1 MAKRLRVAVLF
12 GGRSHEHEVSLL
24 SARNVV
30 ASLDPSKYEVV
41 PIAVTRS
48 GRWIPVGFDARK
60 FPEKSPEDGDEMC
73 LLPGGNGRTLLVPRG
88 GTPSEVPPI
97 DILFPVLHG
106 LHGEDGTI
114 QGAAEVA
121 GVPLAGCG
129 LAGSAC
135 AIDKD
140 IAKRLLREAGLPV
153 ARSVTIRSGE
163 KPSFEE
169 IAGALGTPVFLKP
182 ARQGSSVGVAKAST
196 AEEFKNALAEAFR
209 CDRKVLAEEFVQGR
223 EIEFGV
229 LEKPDGSV
237 LVSLPGEIAPAD
249 THRFYTYEAKYV
261 DAKGAILNAPADL
274 PGEVTERLQSAALSA
289 FTALECDGMARVD
302 FFVRPD
308 MSFVVNEVNT
318 IPGFTDI
325 SMYARAFAAS
335 GVSYPEILDHLI
347 EFGLARAEKTIVVPR
362 PAEPR

>member
-1 MAKRLRVAVLF
+1 MANRLRVAVLF
-12 GGRSHEHEVSLL
+12 GGRSHEHEISHL

-30 ASLDPSKYEVV
+30 ASLDPLKYEVV
-41 PIAVTRS
+41 PVAITRA
-48 GRWIPVGFDARK
+48 GRWIAADLEENRLPSDIPV
-60 FPEKSPEDGDEMC
+60 DGEELC
-73 LLPGGNGRTLLVPRG
+73 LLPGGNGRALLVPHSGAPREI
-88 GTPSEVPPI
+88 PAI

-114 QGAAEVA
+114 QGAASVA
-121 GVPLAGCG
+121 GVPLAGCD
-129 LAGSAC
+129 LAGSAN

-153 ARSVTIRSGE
+153 ARSVTIPTGG

-169 IAGALGTPVFLKP
+169 IAEALGTPVFLKP
-182 ARQGSSVGVAKAST
+182 ARQGSSVGVGRAGT
-196 AEEFKNALAEAFR
+196 AEEFESALAEAFL
-209 CDRKVLAEEFVQGR
+209 CDRKVLVEEFVQGR
-223 EIEFGV
+223 EVEFGI
-229 LEKPDGSV
+229 LEKADGSV
-237 LVSLPGEIAPAD
+237 LVSLPGEIVPAD

-261 DAKGAILNAPADL
+261 DAEGAILNAPADL
-274 PGEVTERLQSAALSA
+274 PGEVTERLQATALSA
-289 FTALECDGMARVD
+289 FKALECDGMARVD

-335 GVSYPEILDHLI
+335 GISYPEILDCLI
-347 EFGLARAEKTIVVPR
+347 ESGLARARIN
-362 PAEPR
+362 

>member
-12 GGRSHEHEVSLL
+12 GGRPHEHVVSLM
-24 SARNVV
+24 SAQNVV

-41 PIAVTRS
+41 PIAVSRS
-48 GRWIPVGFDARK
+48 GRWFSMELNDGTLPGKIS
-60 FPEKSPEDGDEMC
+60 EEGDEIC
-73 LLPGGNGRTLLVPRG
+73 LFPGGGGRALLVPHF
-88 GTPSEVPPI
+88 GTPREIAPI

-121 GVPLAGCG
+121 GVPLAGCA

-153 ARSVTIRSGE
+153 AKSVTIRSGE

-169 IAGALGTPVFLKP
+169 IAEVLGTPVFVKP
-182 ARQGSSVGVAKAST
+182 ARQGSSVGVGRASS
-196 AEEFKNALAEAFR
+196 AEEFESALAEAFR
-209 CDRKVLAEEFVQGR
+209 CDRKVLAEEFIQGR
-223 EIEFGV
+223 EIEFGI

-237 LVSLPGEIAPAD
+237 LVSVPREIAPAD
-249 THRFYTYEAKYV
+249 THRFYTYEAKYI
-261 DAKGAILNAPADL
+261 DADGAHLSAPADL
-274 PGEVTERLQSAALSA
+274 SPDVAEKLRGTARRA
-289 FTALECDGMARVD
+289 FRTLECDGMARVD

-308 MSFVVNEVNT
+308 MSFVVNEINT

-335 GVSYPEILDHLI
+335 GIPYPEILDCLI
-347 EFGLARAEKTIVVPR
+347 EFGFSRAEQTV
-362 PAEPR
+362 